1 MGERGLPVG
10 GDRGDVILA
19 GFAQPAREQTA
30 HRGRVVGDHDAV
42 ISPATHSAAMVR
54 AAPLGS
60 LILLPGV
67 GHMPHH
73 AAADIITRAIR
84 TLDAGQ

>member
-1 MGERGLPVG
+1 
-10 GDRGDVILA
+10 
-19 GFAQPAREQTA
+19 
-30 HRGRVVGDHDAV
+30 
-42 ISPATHSAAMVR
+42 MVR

-73 AAADIITRAIR
+73 AAADIIARAIHK
-84 TLDAGQ
+84 LAAKP